1 MSNTP
6 FSIGA
11 TNREHVFSLYAVF
24 GGDATRTA
32 AALNVRVEDIEQ
44 AATAGN
50 WDSKLGA
57 IITLRKSAAP
67 LDIERAINRALTFVQ
82 GHRLRAQ
89 IDRVISR
96 LEGMNAEQ
104 LDEYV
109 LPSEICKKTGQIL
122 QKISTRPLADLA
134 TAAEKAAA
142 ICASALADTAADR
155 GRRDEEKSEGQSSGQ
170 IHAAIAKAMSEIAAD
185 RTPAALLIEA
195 QDATAEALVEK
206 IDDDKKPG

>member
-1 MSNTP
+1 MSTSPDSKP
-6 FSIGA
+6 FPLGA
-11 TNREHVFSLYAVF
+11 TNREHTFSLYAVF
-24 GGDATRTA
+24 GGDAVRTA
-32 AALNVRVEDIEQ
+32 AALNLRVEDIEQ
-44 AATAGN
+44 AAEAGQ
-50 WDSKLGA
+50 WDKKLGA

-96 LEGMNAEQ
+96 LEGMDAEQ

-109 LPSEICKKTGQIL
+109 LPSEITKTGQVV

-142 ICASALADTAADR
+142 ICAQALADTAADR
-155 GRRDEEKSEGQSSGQ
+155 GRRDEEKTDGQSAGQ

-195 QDATAEALVEK
+195 QDVTAETLVEK
-206 IDDDKKPG
+206 IKD